1 MAVIGTAR
9 TLQDWAT
16 TRDPNDKY
24 AKIAEILSQD
34 NEILMDM
41 PFLEGNLPTGHK
53 TSVRTGLP
61 ASTWRAINQGVP
73 ATKGAAAPITF
84 ATAMLEQ
91 RSQVDAELARLND
104 DLAAYR
110 MNEAKPHYEAMSQE
124 MASTLF
130 YGNEALEPEKFT
142 GLARY
147 YNALTGAASS
157 ENVVNH
163 GGSSGSDQSSA
174 YLLRL
179 GENTIHGIYPKGTPA
194 GLQHEDIGLD
204 DALDAAGNPFR
215 AYKDHWVWRCGLAVR
230 DWRAGVRV
238 CNIDTSVIR
247 TNDAGGITAIKDLV
261 RSLIIA
267 SERLRG
273 EGSGGIWYVNR
284 TVKTAL
290 RLGILEKVASNLT
303 FETVEGKSVMVF
315 DGMPVRTTDALLTTE
330 AVVS

>member
-24 AKIAEILSQD
+24 AKIAELLSQD
-34 NEILMDM
+34 NEVLLDM
-41 PFLEGNLPTGHK
+41 PYLEGNLPTGHK
-53 TSVRTGLP
+53 TTVRTGLP

-91 RSQVDAELARLND
+91 RSQVDKALAELND

-110 MNEAKPHYEAMSQE
+110 MNEAKPHYEAMSQD
-124 MASTLF
+124 MATTLF

-147 YNALTGAASS
+147 YNSLSGAASS
-157 ENVVNH
+157 ENVVSH
-163 GGSSGSDQSSA
+163 GGSGSDQSSI
-174 YLLRL
+174 YIIRW
-179 GENTIHGIYPKGTPA
+179 GENTIHGIYPKGSPA

-204 DALDAAGNPFR
+204 DASDASGNPFR
-215 AYKDHWVWRCGLAVR
+215 AFKDHWVWKNGLAVR

-247 TNDAGGITAIKDLV
+247 TNDAGGVTAIKDLI

-273 EGSGGIWYVNR
+273 EGSGGIMYMNR
-284 TVKTAL
+284 TCKTAL
-290 RLGILEKVASNLT
+290 RLGILEKVANNLSY
-303 FETVEGKSVMVF
+303 ETVAGKEVMVF
-315 DGMPVRTTDALLTTE
+315 DEMIVRTTDALLTTE
-330 AVVS
+330 TAVS